1 MSFFKK
7 LVVGGLIVA
16 GFVAGGWFAIAALNV
31 SLGLAAQKMQQH
43 ALKRQER
50 RNNRFKDVQP
60 PRGENRIPVAY
71 GQSFTGGVITDAFLS
86 PDRKKLWF
94 CIVLSEKTGPKIS
107 DGRDSEFTIR
117 RLLYNDQRVILQ
129 NDGITFDRL
138 QNISTAAEDTN
149 VRGLIKVWC
158 FDGNSATPRRIGA
171 GTQPTL
177 PAWQVMPGWNQTNN
191 QMNGLVFAIVSVE
204 YNAQKGVTQ
213 LEDLQFALFNSMTLP
228 GDVIFDYMTSERY
241 GAGIKVE
248 DINVA

>member
-7 LVVGGLIVA
+7 LVGAAIIVA
-16 GFVAGGWFAIAALNV
+16 GFVAGGWFAVAALNV

-60 PRGENRIPVAY
+60 PRGENRIPVVY
-71 GQSFTGGVITDAFLS
+71 GQAFTGGIITDAFLS
-86 PDRKKLWF
+86 SDRKKLWF
-94 CIVLSEKTGPKIS
+94 CIVLSEKTGPHIS
-107 DGRDSEFTIR
+107 DGRNSWFAIR
-117 RLLYNDQRVILQ
+117 RLIYNDQNVILQ
-129 NDGITFDRL
+129 EDGITFDRL
-138 QNISTAAEDTN
+138 QNQQLVQNDTN
-149 VRGLIKVWC
+149 VRGLIKIWC
-158 FDGNSATPRRIGA
+158 FDGNSATPLRIGSA
-171 GTQPTL
+171 TRPTQP
-177 PAWQVMPGWNQTNN
+177 AWEVMPGWNQTNN

-204 YNAQKGVTQ
+204 YNAQRGVTQ
-213 LEDLQFALFNSMTLP
+213 LEDLQFSLFNSLTLP